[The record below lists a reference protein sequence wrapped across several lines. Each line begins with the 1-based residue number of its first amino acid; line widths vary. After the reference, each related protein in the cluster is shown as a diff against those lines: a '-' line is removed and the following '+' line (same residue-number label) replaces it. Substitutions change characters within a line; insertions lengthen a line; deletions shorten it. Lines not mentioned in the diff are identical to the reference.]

1 MTSQNLEVTEP
12 SLSPGQSGS
21 LYSLRWQTCTEPT
34 VKQKRLQGSCKTQW
48 QSFKVRITRTKAYI
62 FSLLYSFVFLQ
73 SGSPEEIRLA
83 VANSDLALDRGE
95 IDSALDI
102 LKTIGP
108 EQAYYIQAKEK
119 MAEIYLKHRKDKRM
133 YAQCYRQI
141 VEKSGSAHSYVLLGD
156 AYMAIQEPERALEI
170 YEQAVKRNPRDPH
183 LAAKMGQAC
192 TAV

>member
-1 MTSQNLEVTEP
+1 M
-12 SLSPGQSGS
+12 
-21 LYSLRWQTCTEPT
+21 
-34 VKQKRLQGSCKTQW
+34 
-48 QSFKVRITRTKAYI
+48 
-62 FSLLYSFVFLQ
+62 
-73 SGSPEEIRLA
+73 A

-192 TAV
+192 TYCCVVICT